1 MSNLRTIRYTYER
14 GQVHEL
20 RISNKHNRFREYFR
34 IMVCEKSRRSSL
46 FGGRCIVADS
56 TPIVSFQIYCDV
68 RMQFLLPMFVSRVKV
83 GSTPQTLVVSFVSI
97 SSKIMTSLF
106 LSVTT

>member
-14 GQVHEL
+14 GQLHEL